1 MKHPHLAVL
10 MLVGLAALFAACDS
24 SAKPQ
29 APTANAAA
37 QLRAISAADPA
48 KYANLR
54 DMRSWRNPYL
64 IIRKDG
70 IALLDPADSLEII
83 LKPDEVLPRL
93 AQLPASAW
101 PYGRVVAVRENR
113 GQSADDGVAI
123 RRNRGLLAGS
133 LDEAQVVIT
142 WVPST

>member
-1 MKHPHLAVL
+1 MKHAHLAIL
-10 MLVGLAALFAACDS
+10 ALAALAGLFAACDS

-29 APTANAAA
+29 DLATNATA
-37 QLRAISAADPA
+37 QLRAIVPADPS

-54 DMRSWRNPYL
+54 DMKNWQNPYL

-93 AQLPASAW
+93 AQLPPSAW
-101 PYGRVVAVRENR
+101 QYGRVVAVRENSA
-113 GQSADDGVAI
+113 QSADDGVAI

-133 LDEAQVVIT
+133 LDEAHVLIK
-142 WVPST
+142 WVPAT

>member
-1 MKHPHLAVL
+1 MKHEHLAIL
-10 MLVGLAALFAACDS
+10 GLAALAGLFAACDS

-29 APTANAAA
+29 DVATNAAV
-37 QLRAISAADPA
+37 QLRAIAPADPS

-54 DMRSWRNPYL
+54 EMKNWQNPYL

-93 AQLPASAW
+93 AQLPPSAW
-101 PYGRVVAVRENR
+101 PYGRVVALRENSA
-113 GQSADDGVAI
+113 QTADDGVTI

-133 LDEAQVVIT
+133 LDEAHVLIK
-142 WVPST
+142 WVPAT